1 MSEEKDPAPQPSE
14 TLDPAK
20 ATGLQDGVA
29 DAIVDFELVEQGA
42 PVRIPQARRKK
53 RVVFK
58 Y

>member
-1 MSEEKDPAPQPSE
+1 MTDEKEPPPTPSVTLNPAE
-14 TLDPAK
+14 

-29 DAIVDFELVEQGA
+29 DAIVDFELVEQRGM
-42 PVRIPQARRKK
+42 VKIPQPKRKK

>member
-1 MSEEKDPAPQPSE
+1 MTDEKEPPPKPSV
-14 TLDPAK
+14 TLDPSQ

-29 DAIVDFELVEQGA
+29 DAIVDFERAEQGTM
-42 PVRIPQARRKK
+42 VRIPQPKRKK

>member
-1 MSEEKDPAPQPSE
+1 MSDEKETPPKPSVTLNPAE
-14 TLDPAK
+14 

-29 DAIVDFELVEQGA
+29 NAIVDFELVEQGGM
-42 PVRIPQARRKK
+42 VKIPQPKRKK

>member
-1 MSEEKDPAPQPSE
+1 MSDKTKETQPVSVTTNPA
-14 TLDPAK
+14 D

-29 DAIVDFELVEQGA
+29 DMIVDFELEQPGGT
-42 PVRIPQARRKK
+42 VKIPQLRRKK

>member
-1 MSEEKDPAPQPSE
+1 MSDEKEPPPKPSVTLNPAE
-14 TLDPAK
+14 

-29 DAIVDFELVEQGA
+29 NAIVDFELVEQGGM
-42 PVRIPQARRKK
+42 VKIPQPKRKK

>member
-1 MSEEKDPAPQPSE
+1 MIDQKEPLPKPSE
-14 TLDPAK
+14 TLDPAQ

-29 DAIVDFELVEQGA
+29 DAIVDFERLEQGTT
-42 PVRIPQARRKK
+42 VRIPQPKRKK

>member
-1 MSEEKDPAPQPSE
+1 MTDEKEPAPKPSV
-14 TLDPAK
+14 TVNPAD

-29 DAIVDFELVEQGA
+29 DAIVDFELVEHGGM
-42 PVRIPQARRKK
+42 VKIPQPKRKK

>member
-1 MSEEKDPAPQPSE
+1 MSGEKESAPQPSE
-14 TLDPAK
+14 TLDPAD

-29 DAIVDFELVEQGA
+29 DAIVDFELVEQGGM
-42 PVRIPQARRKK
+42 VKIPQVRRKK

>member
-1 MSEEKDPAPQPSE
+1 MSEEKEPPPKPSV

-29 DAIVDFELVEQGA
+29 DAIVDFELVEQGTT
-42 PVRIPQARRKK
+42 VRIPQPRRKK

>member
-1 MSEEKDPAPQPSE
+1 MIGDKEPPPKPSVTINPAE
-14 TLDPAK
+14 

-29 DAIVDFELVEQGA
+29 DAIVDFERVEHGSTVKIVQ
-42 PVRIPQARRKK
+42 PKRKK

>member
-1 MSEEKDPAPQPSE
+1 LTKEKEPPPQPS
-14 TLDPAK
+14 TTVDPAD

-29 DAIVDFELVEQGA
+29 DAIVDFELVEQGGM
-42 PVRIPQARRKK
+42 VKIPQVRRKK

>member
-1 MSEEKDPAPQPSE
+1 MTDEKEPPPKPSVTVNPA
-14 TLDPAK
+14 D

-29 DAIVDFELVEQGA
+29 DAIVDFELVEHGTT
-42 PVRIPQARRKK
+42 VRIPQPRRKK

>member
-1 MSEEKDPAPQPSE
+1 MSDDKEPPPKPSVTIDPSQ
-14 TLDPAK
+14 

-29 DAIVDFELVEQGA
+29 DAIVDFELGEHGGMVKIAQ
-42 PVRIPQARRKK
+42 PKRKK